1 MHERGDGDGNDDDG
15 NDGDS
20 DSDLEIQYMIPRPS
34 PRRHAILDRDRDRG
48 CDDVLVEA
56 MMAEIAELATRESRL
71 VAELAASHRRECDL
85 AQNLASMEQKYT
97 DALSHL
103 SLQHSGR
110 STPSRGTPSRG
121 SAGAPDV
128 QEQYGCSAVTTGKV
142 LATSA
147 AWGERA
153 QTTAKLVRRVV
164 KKKVVPRSRAPPASE
179 PAYILKTIG
188 SDNDLDSGNGMDPG
202 SVPARARLTA
212 LDYPPSHHQQPMHAC
227 ACAGEHVAASAVWL
241 TPHTPCVPAC
251 RRPPSGAFR
260 VRNATSTADS
270 DNGNSV
276 EQARPDEAPGTAV
289 PSVPDAVNT
298 TQTRYTR
305 PRRDGHGAHTNVNSY
320 SFVLARHLF
329 RRGPPKDTPLAA
341 AAHTRTHAYRP
352 SCPSPPM
359 PQLTTASLRA
369 RAHTRT
375 HARTRVGWMHACMQ
389 HL

>member
-1 MHERGDGDGNDDDG
+1 MVATAGPATQLQGGGDDRHGESVGPGVVHGGNCNKVEAGGEAAGQPQRRRKHAVAMHERGDGDGNDDDG

-20 DSDLEIQYMIPRPS
+20 DSDVEISYMIPRPS

-110 STPSRGTPSRG
+110 GTPSRG

-128 QEQYGCSAVTTGKV
+128 QEQHGCSAVTTGKV

-212 LDYPPSHHQQPMHAC
+212 LDYPPSHHHQPMHAC
-227 ACAGEHVAASAVWL
+227 M
-241 TPHTPCVPAC
+241 
-251 RRPPSGAFR
+251 R
-260 VRNATSTADS
+260 VR
-270 DNGNSV
+270 G
-276 EQARPDEAPGTAV
+276 
-289 PSVPDAVNT
+289 
-298 TQTRYTR
+298 
-305 PRRDGHGAHTNVNSY
+305 
-320 SFVLARHLF
+320 
-329 RRGPPKDTPLAA
+329 
-341 AAHTRTHAYRP
+341 
-352 SCPSPPM
+352 
-359 PQLTTASLRA
+359 
-369 RAHTRT
+369 
-375 HARTRVGWMHACMQ
+375 
-389 HL
+389 